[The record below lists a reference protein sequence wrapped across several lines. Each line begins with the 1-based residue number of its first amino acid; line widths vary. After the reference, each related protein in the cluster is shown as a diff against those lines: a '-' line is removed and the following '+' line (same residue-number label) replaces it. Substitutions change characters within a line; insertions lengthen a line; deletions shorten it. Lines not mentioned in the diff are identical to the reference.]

1 MAQETGAGAVAR
13 TLAGAGV
20 RRVFSLSGNQVL
32 SLYEALDR
40 AGIGI
45 VHTRHEGAAVHMA
58 DGWARLTG
66 EVGVALVSAGPGHAN
81 ALGALAM
88 AGAGESPLLLL
99 SGHAPLARAG
109 QGAFQEM
116 DQVGLARPLTRWA
129 QVARHPG
136 EVAGLVGAALRAA
149 QGGFAP
155 GTPGPVHLSLP
166 VDVLEGVGGTGDGAP
181 RGEAQDSLQ
190 GDAGAGSASPGAPDE
205 AAIRRILG
213 LLQQATRPLVLV
225 GPSGARPAAQAR
237 LAALSARTGLP
248 CLLVDHPRG
257 LADPALGRAGEAVA
271 GADAVLL
278 LARSQDYRIGYAA
291 PPVLA
296 PGCRLLQIDP
306 VAGAIG
312 RHRPVEVG
320 CVAPLLPALDALLGG
335 AGALAW
341 PPATPSAPGT
351 WAQHVAALRAAPP
364 EGDLPAPGERS
375 ASGEGLHPWWVLGE
389 LAEVLAPRDPQSL
402 CLVVDGGE
410 FGQWARARLRPAPP
424 RDLVNEPSGA
434 IGYAVPFAIAA
445 RLARPQATVVALAG
459 DGALG
464 FHALELETA
473 GRCGAPVLVVVG
485 NDAAWGTERHLQLRR
500 YGPGRDVATALSA
513 ARYSAVVAGLGGH
526 GEHVEEGA
534 GLRPALERAL
544 AAVAAGRP
552 ALVDVRLRSVPSPAA
567 GAL

>member
-88 AGAGESPLLLL
+88 AGAGSRPCCC
-99 SGHAPLARAG
+99 SADTPPWPAPDRG
-109 QGAFQEM
+109 PS
-116 DQVGLARPLTRWA
+116 RRWTRWA
-129 QVARHPG
+129 W
-136 EVAGLVGAALRAA
+136 
-149 QGGFAP
+149 
-155 GTPGPVHLSLP
+155 PGPSRAGRRWP
-166 VDVLEGVGGTGDGAP
+166 GVRRRWPGWWAPRSGWRRGVSPGRRARCTSACRWTSWRVWRGAGAGAP
-181 RGEAQDSLQ
+181 RGGAQDSLQ
-190 GDAGAGSASPGAPDE
+190 GDAGAGSGPPGAPDE
-205 AAIRRILG
+205 EAIRRILG

-306 VAGAIG
+306 IAGAIG

-320 CVAPLLPALDALLGG
+320 CVAPLLPALDALLARGRSAGLAPGHTVCSRALGAARGG
-335 AGALAW
+335 AAGGAAGGG
-341 PPATPSAPGT
+341 PACCRGGAPRPGRGCTPGGCWGSWRRCSHPETRNPSAWWWTG
-351 WAQHVAALRAAPP
+351 
-364 EGDLPAPGERS
+364 GSS
-375 ASGEGLHPWWVLGE
+375 ASG
-389 LAEVLAPRDPQSL
+389 
-402 CLVVDGGE
+402 
-410 FGQWARARLRPAPP
+410 PAPASARRP
-424 RDLVNEPSGA
+424 R
-434 IGYAVPFAIAA
+434 
-445 RLARPQATVVALAG
+445 
-459 DGALG
+459 
-464 FHALELETA
+464 
-473 GRCGAPVLVVVG
+473 
-485 NDAAWGTERHLQLRR
+485 GTW
-500 YGPGRDVATALSA
+500 
-513 ARYSAVVAGLGGH
+513 
-526 GEHVEEGA
+526 
-534 GLRPALERAL
+534 
-544 AAVAAGRP
+544 
-552 ALVDVRLRSVPSPAA
+552 
-567 GAL
+567 

>member
-1 MAQETGAGAVAR
+1 VEVAQETGAGAVAR

-88 AGAGESPLLLL
+88 ASAGESAVLLL
-99 SGHAPLARAG
+99 SGHAPLSRAG

-129 QVARHPG
+129 EVARRPG
-136 EVAGLVGAALRAA
+136 EVAGLVGAAMGVAW
-149 QGGFAP
+149 G

-166 VDVLEGVGGTGDGAP
+166 VDVLEGAVSHDPQGSQGIPGGAQEALQGGTRSVPLERTD
-181 RGEAQDSLQ
+181 
-190 GDAGAGSASPGAPDE
+190 APDE
-205 AAIRRILG
+205 GAVRRILEV
-213 LLQQATRPLVLV
+213 LRQAARPLVLV
-225 GPSGARPAAQAR
+225 GPSGARPAAQRR
-237 LAALSARTGLP
+237 LAALKARTGLP
-248 CLLVDHPRG
+248 FLLVDHPRG
-257 LADPALGRAGEAVA
+257 LADPALGRASEAVA
-271 GADAVLL
+271 EADAVLL
-278 LARSQDYRIGYAA
+278 LARSQDYRIGYGGA
-291 PPVLA
+291 PVLG
-296 PGCRLLQIDP
+296 PGCRVVQIDP
-306 VAGAIG
+306 VAEAIG
-312 RHRPVEVG
+312 RNRAVEVG
-320 CVAPLLPALDALLGG
+320 CVAPLLPALDALL
-335 AGALAW
+335 ALSGEVDW
-341 PPATPSAPGT
+341 PPPAPESWAERVAT
-351 WAQHVAALRAAPP
+351 LRGAPP
-364 EGDLPAPGERS
+364 EGAVPAPGELS

-389 LAEVLAPRDPQSL
+389 VAEVLGPRDPDSL

-445 RLARPQATVVALAG
+445 RLARPQATVVAIAG
-459 DGALG
+459 DGAFG
-464 FHALELETA
+464 FHAMELETA
-473 GRCGAPVLVVVG
+473 ARGGAPVLVVVG
-485 NDAAWGTERHLQLRR
+485 NDGAWGTERHLQLRR

-513 ARYSAVVAGLGGH
+513 ARYSAVVTGLGGH
-526 GEHVEEGA
+526 GERVEDGA

-552 ALVDVRLRSVPSPAA
+552 ALVDIRLRSVPSPAS